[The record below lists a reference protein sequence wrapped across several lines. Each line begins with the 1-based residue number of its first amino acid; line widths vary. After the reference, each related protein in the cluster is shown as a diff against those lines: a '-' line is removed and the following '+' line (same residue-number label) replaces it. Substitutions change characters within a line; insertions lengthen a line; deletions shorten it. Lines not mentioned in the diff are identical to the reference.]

1 MEGSGLSMKKRNRLA
16 SRIILIASAIFALL
30 IGLNAFLMIYT
41 SKQSVQATIGERT
54 ITIAENM
61 LNYIDVD
68 KYEELVKNP
77 SENEIYWELREQLNE
92 LREINGVR
100 FAYTYLVPQP
110 GEGVA
115 FLVDGMPVD
124 DTDGAAAIGDISE
137 STKYE
142 HIEKVLQDGHHYS
155 DLLASDYGEYI
166 SGFVPIKNSAGEV
179 IAFLGVDI
187 DASYIEGI
195 ASSIANSILPG
206 MVGVFILL
214 MVGGLI
220 LLYYYINKSL
230 KPLNDLVTASTL
242 LEQGDLK
249 GATEVVSSIK
259 TKSNNEITTFTKA
272 FSKMLNGLS
281 STFKTIRDKTGNLE
295 HVVDNINE
303 SADKV
308 GDSSMAIA
316 KNISEISA
324 SSEQQKASND
334 EVMLAMNEMAIGI
347 QRLADTTS
355 AIAASSS
362 DMTSLVESS
371 VVSSQEVVE
380 QIQSVETSV
389 VRTSEHVREMGDK
402 FNSIEEMVSVIT
414 NIADQ
419 TNLLALNAAIE
430 AARAG
435 EAGKGFA
442 VVADE
447 VRKLA
452 EMSRHSAD
460 DIHNHLQSFLKITER
475 ALSEMNRSTE
485 DVKSGSAAVASIG
498 EKLNQILVSVENVN
512 GQIQDDSAV
521 IQQMSAST
529 EEVLASTE
537 QVNALVTNTTNK
549 TRDVA
554 TSTEIQV
561 EMVNRLNEIVHRL
574 DETSDD
580 VVREIEKFKL

>member
-1 MEGSGLSMKKRNRLA
+1 MGQQHLA
-16 SRIILIASAIFALL
+16 
-30 IGLNAFLMIYT
+30 IY
-41 SKQSVQATIGERT
+41 RT
-54 ITIAENM
+54 
-61 LNYIDVD
+61 
-68 KYEELVKNP
+68 
-77 SENEIYWELREQLNE
+77 
-92 LREINGVR
+92 
-100 FAYTYLVPQP
+100 
-110 GEGVA
+110 
-115 FLVDGMPVD
+115 
-124 DTDGAAAIGDISE
+124 

-142 HIEKVLQDGHHYS
+142 HIEKVLQDGHYYS
-155 DLLASDYGEYI
+155 DLLAGDYGEYI

-187 DASYIEGI
+187 DASYVEEIAGGI
-195 ASSIANSILPG
+195 AKTILPG

-214 MVGGLI
+214 IVGALI
-220 LLYYYINKSL
+220 LLFYYTNKSL
-230 KPLNDLVTASTL
+230 KPLNNLVTASTL

-295 HVVDNINE
+295 HAVDNINE

-316 KNISEISA
+316 KSISEISS

-380 QIQSVETSV
+380 QIQSVENSV

-537 QVNALVTNTTNK
+537 QVNTLVTNTTNQ
-549 TRDVA
+549 TRDVV
-554 TSTEIQV
+554 TSTEIQI
-561 EMVNRLNEIVHRL
+561 EMVNRLNEIVQHL

>member
-1 MEGSGLSMKKRNRLA
+1 MKKKERLA
-16 SRIILIASAIFALL
+16 SRIILIASVIFVLL

-68 KYEELVKNP
+68 KYEALVKNP
-77 SENEIYWELREQLNE
+77 SENELYWELREQLNE

-124 DTDGAAAIGDISE
+124 DIDGAAALGDISS

-187 DASYIEGI
+187 DASYVEGI
-195 ASSIANSILPG
+195 ASGIANSILPG

-230 KPLNDLVTASTL
+230 KPLNNLVTASTL

-295 HVVDNINE
+295 HAVDNINE

-316 KNISEISA
+316 KSISEISS

-371 VVSSQEVVE
+371 VVNSQEVIE

>member
-124 DTDGAAAIGDISE
+124 DIENAATLGEIST

-249 GATEVVSSIK
+249 GATEVVSNIK

-272 FSKMLNGLS
+272 FSNMLTGLS

-371 VVSSQEVVE
+371 VVNSQEVIE

-460 DIHNHLQSFLKITER
+460 DIHNHLQSFLKITDR

-561 EMVNRLNEIVHRL
+561 EMVKRLNEIVHRL

>member
-1 MEGSGLSMKKRNRLA
+1 MKKRERLA

-61 LNYIDVD
+61 LNHMDVD

-92 LREINGVR
+92 LREINGVL

-124 DTDGAAAIGDISE
+124 DIDGAAAIGDISS

-142 HIEKVLQDGHHYS
+142 HIEKVLQDGHYYS
-155 DLLASDYGEYI
+155 DLLAGDYGEYI
-166 SGFVPIKNSAGEV
+166 SGFVPIKDNAGEV

-187 DASYIEGI
+187 DASYVEGI
-195 ASSIANSILPG
+195 AGGIANSILPG
-206 MVGVFILL
+206 MIGVFIMLSVCALVLL
-214 MVGGLI
+214 F
-220 LLYYYINKSL
+220 YYINKSL

-249 GATEVVSSIK
+249 GATEVVSGIK
-259 TKSNNEITTFTKA
+259 TKSNNEITTFTKT

-281 STFKTIRDKTGNLE
+281 STFEIIRDKTGNLE
-295 HVVDNINE
+295 HAVDNINE

-308 GDSSMAIA
+308 GDSSTSIA
-316 KNISEISA
+316 KSIVEISA

-371 VVSSQEVVE
+371 VVNSQEVIE
-380 QIQSVETSV
+380 QIQSVESSV
-389 VRTSEHVREMGDK
+389 VRTSEHVREMGEK

-529 EEVLASTE
+529 EEVLASIE
-537 QVNALVTNTTNK
+537 QVNALVTNTTNQTK
-549 TRDVA
+549 DVA

-561 EMVNRLNEIVHRL
+561 EMVKRLNEIVQRL

>member
-1 MEGSGLSMKKRNRLA
+1 MKKKERLA
-16 SRIILIASAIFALL
+16 SRIILIASAIFIVL
-30 IGLNAFLMIYT
+30 IGLNVFLMNYT

-61 LNYIDVD
+61 LNHMDVK
-68 KYEELVKNP
+68 KYEQLVKNP
-77 SENEIYWELREQLNE
+77 SENETYWELREQLNE
-92 LREINGVR
+92 LREISGVLY
-100 FAYTYLVPQP
+100 AYTYSVPQP

-115 FLVDGMPVD
+115 FLVDGMPID
-124 DTDGAAAIGDISE
+124 DKDGAAAIGDIST

-142 HIEKVLQDGHHYS
+142 HIEKVLQDGHYYS
-155 DLLASDYGEYI
+155 GLLAGDYGEYI

-195 ASSIANSILPG
+195 AGGIANHILPG
-206 MVGVFILL
+206 MVGVFTLL

-220 LLYYYINKSL
+220 LLFYYINKSL

-242 LEQGDLK
+242 LEQGDLR

-259 TKSNNEITTFTKA
+259 TKSNNEITKFTKE
-272 FSKMLNGLS
+272 FSNMLNGLS
-281 STFKTIRDKTGNLE
+281 RTFKIIHDKTGNLE
-295 HVVDNINE
+295 DVVDDINE
-303 SADKV
+303 SAEKV
-308 GDSSMAIA
+308 ADSSMSIA
-316 KNISEISA
+316 ESIMGISS

-347 QRLADTTS
+347 QRPADTTS
-355 AIAASSS
+355 TIAASSN
-362 DMTSLVESS
+362 DMTLLVESS
-371 VVSSQEVVE
+371 VTDAQEVVE
-380 QIQSVETSV
+380 QIQNVEDSV
-389 VRTSEHVREMGDK
+389 VRTSEYVREMGDK

-414 NIADQ
+414 NIAEQ

-460 DIHNHLQSFLKITER
+460 DIHQHLQSFLKITDR

-485 DVKSGSAAVASIG
+485 DVKLGSVAVASIG
-498 EKLNQILVSVENVN
+498 QKLNQILVSVEYVN

-521 IQQMSAST
+521 IEQMSAST

-537 QVNALVTNTTNK
+537 QVNGLVTNTTNQ
-549 TRDVA
+549 THDVA
-554 TSTEIQV
+554 KSTEIQV
-561 EMVNRLNEIVHRL
+561 EMAERLNEIVRRL
-574 DETSDD
+574 DETSGE

>member
-16 SRIILIASAIFALL
+16 SRIILIASVIFALL
-30 IGLNAFLMIYT
+30 IGLNVFLMIYT

-61 LNYIDVD
+61 LNHMDLD

-92 LREINGVR
+92 LREINGVLY
-100 FAYTYLVPQP
+100 AYTYSVPQP

-124 DTDGAAAIGDISE
+124 DTENAAALGDISE

-166 SGFVPIKNSAGEV
+166 SGFIPIKNNEGEV

-187 DASYIEGI
+187 DASYVEGI
-195 ASSIANSILPG
+195 ASGIANSILPG

-214 MVGGLI
+214 MVGALI
-220 LLYYYINKSL
+220 LLFYYINKSL
-230 KPLNDLVTASTL
+230 KPLNDLLTASTL

-295 HVVDNINE
+295 QAVHNINE

-308 GDSSMAIA
+308 GDSSTSIA
-316 KNISEISA
+316 KSIVEISA
-324 SSEQQKASND
+324 SSEQQKSSND

-371 VVSSQEVVE
+371 VVNSQEVIE

-549 TRDVA
+549 TSDVA

>member
-1 MEGSGLSMKKRNRLA
+1 MKKREHLA

-30 IGLNAFLMIYT
+30 ICLNVFLMVYT

-110 GEGVA
+110 GEDVA

-187 DASYIEGI
+187 DASYVEGI
-195 ASSIANSILPG
+195 ASGIANSILPG

-214 MVGGLI
+214 MVGALI
-220 LLYYYINKSL
+220 LLFYYINKSL

-371 VVSSQEVVE
+371 VVNSQEVIE

-561 EMVNRLNEIVHRL
+561 EMVKRLYEIVHRL

>member
-1 MEGSGLSMKKRNRLA
+1 MERGGLFVKKSDYLA
-16 SRIILIASAIFALL
+16 SRIILIASIVFALL
-30 IGLNAFLMIYT
+30 IGLNVFLMIYT
-41 SKQSVQATIGERT
+41 SKQSVQATVGERT

-61 LNYIDVD
+61 LNYIDIE

-77 SENEIYWELREQLNE
+77 AENEVYWELREQLNE
-92 LREINGVR
+92 LREINGVLY
-100 FAYTYLVPQP
+100 AYTYLVPQP

-124 DTDGAAAIGDISE
+124 DKDGAAALGDIST
-137 STKYE
+137 STEYE
-142 HIEKVLQDGHHYS
+142 HIEKVLQDGHYYS
-155 DLLASDYGEYI
+155 DLLAGDYGEYI
-166 SGFVPIKNSAGEV
+166 SGFVPIKNSTGEI

-187 DASYIEGI
+187 DASYVEGI
-195 ASSIANSILPG
+195 ASGIANSILPG
-206 MVGVFILL
+206 MVGAFILL

-220 LLYYYINKSL
+220 LLFYYINKSL
-230 KPLNDLVTASTL
+230 KPLNNLVTASTL

-249 GATEVVSSIK
+249 GATQVVSSIK
-259 TKSNNEITTFTKA
+259 TKSNNEITTFTTA
-272 FSKMLNGLS
+272 FSNMLNGLS
-281 STFKTIRDKTGNLE
+281 ITLKTIRDKTGNLD
-295 HVVDNINE
+295 HAVDHINE

-308 GDSSMAIA
+308 GGSSMSIA
-316 KNISEISA
+316 KSISEISA

-355 AIAASSS
+355 AIATSSS
-362 DMTSLVESS
+362 DMTALVESS
-371 VVSSQEVVE
+371 VANSQEVVE
-380 QIQSVETSV
+380 QIRNVEASV
-389 VRTSEHVREMGDK
+389 VRTSGHVREMGDK

-460 DIHNHLQSFLKITER
+460 DIHQHLQSFLQITER

-498 EKLNQILVSVENVN
+498 EKLNQILISVENVN
-512 GQIQDDSAV
+512 EQIQDDSAV

-537 QVNALVTNTTNK
+537 QMNALVTNTTNK
-549 TRDVA
+549 TRDVV

-561 EMVNRLNEIVHRL
+561 EMVDRLNEIVNRL

-580 VVREIEKFKL
+580 VVQEIGKFKL

>member
-1 MEGSGLSMKKRNRLA
+1 MEGSGLYMKKRNRLA
-16 SRIILIASAIFALL
+16 SRIILIASVIFALL
-30 IGLNAFLMIYT
+30 IGLNVFLMIYT

-61 LNYIDVD
+61 LNHMDLD

-92 LREINGVR
+92 LREINGVLY
-100 FAYTYLVPQP
+100 AYTYSVPQP

-124 DTDGAAAIGDISE
+124 DTENAAALGDISE

-166 SGFVPIKNSAGEV
+166 SGFVPIKNNAGEV

-187 DASYIEGI
+187 DASYVEGI
-195 ASSIANSILPG
+195 ASGIANSILPG

-214 MVGGLI
+214 MVGALI
-220 LLYYYINKSL
+220 LLFYYINKSL
-230 KPLNDLVTASTL
+230 KPLNDLLTASTL

-295 HVVDNINE
+295 QAVDNINE

-308 GDSSMAIA
+308 GDSSTSIA
-316 KNISEISA
+316 KSIVEISA
-324 SSEQQKASND
+324 SSEQQKSSND

-371 VVSSQEVVE
+371 VVNSQEVIE

-549 TRDVA
+549 TSDVA

>member
-1 MEGSGLSMKKRNRLA
+1 MGRSGLFVKKKERLA
-16 SRIILIASAIFALL
+16 SRIIVIASIVFVIL
-30 IGLNAFLMIYT
+30 IGLNVFLMIYT

-61 LNYIDVD
+61 LNYIDVE

-77 SENEIYWELREQLNE
+77 EENEVYWELREQLNE
-92 LREINGVR
+92 LREKNGVLY
-100 FAYTYLVPQP
+100 AYTYLVPQP

-115 FLVDGMPVD
+115 FLVDGMPID
-124 DTDGAAAIGDISE
+124 DKDGAAALGDISS
-137 STKYE
+137 STTYE
-142 HIEKVLQDGHHYS
+142 HIEKVLQDGHYYS
-155 DLLASDYGEYI
+155 DLLAGDYGEYI
-166 SGFVPIKNSAGEV
+166 SGFIPIKNSAGEV

-187 DASYIEGI
+187 DASYVEGI
-195 ASSIANSILPG
+195 AGGIANSILPG

-214 MVGGLI
+214 MVGALI
-220 LLYYYINKSL
+220 LLFYYINKSL
-230 KPLNDLVTASTL
+230 KPLNNLVTASTL

-249 GATEVVSSIK
+249 GATGVVSSIK
-259 TKSNNEITTFTKA
+259 TKSNNEITTFTTA
-272 FSKMLNGLS
+272 FSNMLNGLS
-281 STFKTIRDKTGNLE
+281 VTLKTIRDKTGNLDQA
-295 HVVDNINE
+295 VDHINE

-308 GDSSMAIA
+308 GGSSMAIA
-316 KNISEISA
+316 KSISEISA

-355 AIAASSS
+355 AIATSSS

-371 VVSSQEVVE
+371 VANSQEVVE
-380 QIQSVETSV
+380 QIQNVEASV

-402 FNSIEEMVSVIT
+402 FNSIEEMISVIT

-460 DIHNHLQSFLKITER
+460 DIHQHLQSFLQITER
-475 ALSEMNRSTE
+475 ALIEMNRSTE
-485 DVKSGSAAVASIG
+485 DVKSGSAAVAAIG
-498 EKLNQILVSVENVN
+498 EKLNQILISVENVN
-512 GQIQDDSAV
+512 EQIQDDSAV

-537 QVNALVTNTTNK
+537 QMNSLVTNTTNQ
-549 TRDVA
+549 TRAVA

-561 EMVNRLNEIVHRL
+561 EMVGRLNEIVNRL

-580 VVREIEKFKL
+580 VVQEIGKFKL